1 MIDPDPPASMP
12 TPFGKDLWL
21 ADGPV
26 VTAAL
31 GFRYPTR
38 MALVRLPD
46 ASLLVWSPVA
56 LSAPV
61 MAWIEQT
68 GPVAHI
74 VAPNHLHHLFL
85 GDWQSTYPSAQI
97 HAAPGLRAKRPDIRF
112 DSDLATGLPAAWG
125 GAVDCVLFRGN
136 AIATEAVLFHR
147 PSATVIFTDLLQQ
160 VPAHLNTGWRA
171 WIARAD
177 RMTGA
182 VPQVP
187 LKFQVATTDRTEARR
202 SLAAIQAWPAE
213 QLVFAHGPPSA
224 TGAREIVRSAFA
236 WLR

>member
-1 MIDPDPPASMP
+1 MTDHDPTASMP
-12 TPFGKDLWL
+12 ALLGPDIWL

-38 MALVRLPD
+38 MALIRLPD

-56 LSAPV
+56 LSAQV
-61 MAWIEQT
+61 AAWIGQT
-68 GPVAHI
+68 GPVTHI

-85 GDWQSTYPSAQI
+85 AEWQDAYPSARI

-112 DSDLATGLPAAWG
+112 AADLADGLPDAWG
-125 GAVDCVLFRGN
+125 GAVACVLFQGN
-136 AIATEAVLFHR
+136 AITTEAVLFHR

-182 VPQVP
+182 APQVP
-187 LKFQVATTDRTEARR
+187 LKFRLATTDRTRARR
-202 SLAAIQAWPAE
+202 SLAEIGTWPAE
-213 QLVFAHGPPSA
+213 RLVIAHGPVA
-224 TGAREIVRSAFA
+224 LTDARGIVGSAFS
-236 WLR
+236 WLG